1 MQKPRKMR
9 MKTLKQM
16 KQAKQELIQVIGKYV
31 FEHPEETFEQ
41 VAGRF
46 GMGATTVS
54 RYARRAGLG
63 PRVQGRKPWKGS
75 TTER

>member
-1 MQKPRKMR
+1 MPQGTK
-9 MKTLKQM
+9 MKTFSQLS
-16 KQAKQELIQVIGKYV
+16 QAKQELIRVIGKYV

-41 VAGRF
+41 VAARF
-46 GMGATTVS
+46 GIGATTVS

-63 PRVQGRKPWKGS
+63 PRVQGRKPRNGS